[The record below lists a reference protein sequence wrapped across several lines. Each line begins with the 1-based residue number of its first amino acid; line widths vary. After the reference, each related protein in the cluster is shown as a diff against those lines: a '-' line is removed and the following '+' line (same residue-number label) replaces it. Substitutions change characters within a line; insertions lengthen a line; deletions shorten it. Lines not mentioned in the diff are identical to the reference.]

1 MTQQQVAPRAT
12 TYPVAELERRFYAFA
27 IDRTLTWGLYVVV
40 GVVAWLVLGDE
51 PLTIIG
57 IVVGTMVLVWLVLAV
72 MTGVS
77 GNTPGKSALGLRV
90 VHHGTGTPIG
100 VGPALVRSLVL
111 AAASLPTFGIGL
123 ATLAWTAVED
133 RGRQRRG
140 WHDHLASSVV
150 VDVRPVEEVADQVD
164 DSPRH
169 VVNLT
174 AMRLIPAPAVEQPVY
189 QAPPPLTRPA
199 PGARPQQAPPAAPA
213 YPTPQ
218 VPAFLPQQ
226 PARQPVQQPAP
237 APQPPPARTPLQ
249 TPAEPPRGPRPPA
262 ARPGDRPE
270 EDSGRTVVRSRP
282 EGHPGR
288 PGRPAGPRWR
298 VRFDDG
304 HSFVVEGLVLVGR
317 RPEPRAGE
325 PVWHLVPLTSA
336 DMSVSKTHAQFS
348 PAPDG
353 ALVVMDRGSTN
364 GSTLTR
370 KGVSRQL
377 SPGKPATLVDGDTVA
392 FGDRSMEVRREA

>member
-1 MTQQQVAPRAT
+1 MTQQQQALAPAT

-27 IDRTLTWGLYVVV
+27 VDRLVTWGLYVVV
-40 GVVAWLVLGDE
+40 GVGAWLALGDQPWVIAGIVGGAVVLG
-51 PLTIIG
+51 
-57 IVVGTMVLVWLVLAV
+57 WLVLAV

-77 GNTPGKSALGLRV
+77 GNTPGKSAMGLRV

-100 VGPALVRSLVL
+100 LGPALGRSLVL

-140 WHDHLASSVV
+140 WHDHLASSIV
-150 VDVRPVEEVADQVD
+150 VDVRPVEEITELVD
-164 DSPRH
+164 ESPRH

-174 AMRLIPAPAVEQPVY
+174 AMRLIPAPAVEPPVFR
-189 QAPPPLTRPA
+189 APPPLTRPA
-199 PGARPQQAPPAAPA
+199 PEARPQQPSAAPPA

-218 VPAFLPQQ
+218 VPAFLPPQQQ
-226 PARQPVQQPAP
+226 PQQPVQLPAQQPVQRQQP
-237 APQPPPARTPLQ
+237 APQPPAQAGGHPDDDP
-249 TPAEPPRGPRPPA
+249 
-262 ARPGDRPE
+262 
-270 EDSGRTVVRSRP
+270 GRTVVRSRP
-282 EGHPGR
+282 EAA
-288 PGRPAGPRWR
+288 PAGDPVGPRWR

-317 RPEPRAGE
+317 RPEPRSGE

-392 FGDRSMEVRREA
+392 FGDRSMQVRREA

>member
-1 MTQQQVAPRAT
+1 MTQQQADAPAT

-27 IDRTLTWGLYVVV
+27 VDRLVTWGLYVLV
-40 GVVAWLVLGDE
+40 GVGAWLALGNEPLAIAGIVAGVMVLG
-51 PLTIIG
+51 
-57 IVVGTMVLVWLVLAV
+57 WLVLAV

-150 VDVRPVEEVADQVD
+150 VDVRPVEETTELVD

-174 AMRLIPAPAVEQPVY
+174 AMRLIPAPAVEAPVF

-199 PGARPQQAPPAAPA
+199 PEARATPPAPA
-213 YPTPQ
+213 YPTPE
-218 VPAFLPQQ
+218 VPAF
-226 PARQPVQQPAP
+226 AP
-237 APQPPPARTPLQ
+237 APQPVQHQSPQA
-249 TPAEPPRGPRPPA
+249 PRAPQERQAPQSPQAPQAPQQPVQRPPA
-262 ARPGDRPE
+262 AAPHPAPVPAGD
-270 EDSGRTVVRSRP
+270 DSGRTVVRSRP
-282 EGHPGR
+282 DGAP
-288 PGRPAGPRWR
+288 PAQPVGPRWR

-317 RPEPRAGE
+317 RPEPRSGE

-370 KGVSRQL
+370 KGVSRPL

>member
-1 MTQQQVAPRAT
+1 VTQQQADAPAT

-27 IDRTLTWGLYVVV
+27 IDRLVTWGLYVVV
-40 GVVAWLVLGDE
+40 GVLAWLLLGND
-51 PLTIIG
+51 PLAVAG
-57 IVVGTMVLVWLVLAV
+57 IVVAAMVLGWLVLAV
-72 MTGVS
+72 TTGFS

-150 VDVRPVEEVADQVD
+150 VDVRPVEVVTESVD

-174 AMRLIPAPAVEQPVY
+174 AMRLIPAPAVEQPVF
-189 QAPPPLTRPA
+189 QAPPPVSRPA
-199 PGARPQQAPPAAPA
+199 PESRATPPPAAPRPAPAPQRAPA

-218 VPAFLPQQ
+218 VPAFAPAHQQ
-226 PARQPVQQPAP
+226 PSGHRVDDP
-237 APQPPPARTPLQ
+237 
-249 TPAEPPRGPRPPA
+249 
-262 ARPGDRPE
+262 
-270 EDSGRTVVRSRP
+270 GRTVVRSRP
-282 EGHPGR
+282 DATS
-288 PGRPAGPRWR
+288 RPAGPRWR
-298 VRFDDG
+298 VTFDDG
-304 HSFVVEGLVLVGR
+304 HSFVVEGMVLVGR
-317 RPEPRAGE
+317 RPEPRPGE

-353 ALVVMDRGSTN
+353 ALVVVDRGSTN

-370 KGVSRQL
+370 QGVSRQL

-392 FGDRSMEVRREA
+392 FGDRSMDVRREA